1 MPDFF
6 PDIQYLFVQDRCFS
20 FKSALTRL
28 PLDSKVQCMTDNRMS
43 GAALIAGMIAS
54 IITMAFHPTAHDVMG
69 PDHSASIA
77 MQVNIAVHTLALLFI
92 PIIFLGAF
100 GLTQRLASPNR
111 LALSALV
118 FLGFAE
124 VAIMIAAAASGLIAT
139 GLYHHMLADPSTADS
154 WRPVLQL
161 NGHINQAF
169 ALIYA
174 VASSFAIV
182 LWSAA
187 ILRSNIFS
195 RTLGIFGCFLG
206 PITIL
211 AVVSGHIRLNVHGF
225 GAIVLGQAIWFI
237 SAGVLLWRE
246 KNPTRAIVA

>member
-1 MPDFF
+1 
-6 PDIQYLFVQDRCFS
+6 
-20 FKSALTRL
+20 
-28 PLDSKVQCMTDNRMS
+28 MTDNRMS

-69 PDHSASIA
+69 PDHSASTA
-77 MQVNIAVHTLALLFI
+77 MQVNVAVHSLVLLFI
-92 PIIFLGAF
+92 PIIFLGAL

-111 LALSALV
+111 LALCGLV
-118 FLGFAE
+118 FFGFGE
-124 VAIMIAAAASGLIAT
+124 VAIMIAAAASGLIAP
-139 GLYHHMLADPSTADS
+139 GLFHHMAADPGMAEMWHTA
-154 WRPVLQL
+154 LQL

-169 ALIYA
+169 ALIFA

-206 PITIL
+206 PITII

-225 GAIVLGQAIWFI
+225 GAIILGQAIWFI

-246 KNPTRAIVA
+246 KSPTQASAA